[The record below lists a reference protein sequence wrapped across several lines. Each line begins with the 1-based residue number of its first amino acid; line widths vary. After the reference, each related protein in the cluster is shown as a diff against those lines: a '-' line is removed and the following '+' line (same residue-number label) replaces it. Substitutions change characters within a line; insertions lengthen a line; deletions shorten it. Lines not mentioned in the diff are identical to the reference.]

1 MNKENKLIPGLPSGF
16 EDRWDKKL
24 LLKKKLLKA
33 IENNF
38 IKFGAEALETPS
50 FEISENIGSFL
61 AEDDANPMS
70 DVFSF
75 QDGEKSITLRYDL
88 SSPLARFVAQNNQEL
103 PSIFKRYAIQN
114 VFRNEKAGNGRY
126 REFMQADF
134 DIVGNVNPAQAN
146 AELCNLISSTLL
158 DCGLKKDQFT
168 INISNRKI
176 VQGLIDYL
184 KISEEKQVKVI
195 RAIDK
200 LDKPGFGLKGVED
213 LLKKER
219 KDISG
224 AITKGADLN
233 DEQASEILNFLK
245 IKDLKE
251 LKETLKNPLSQEGI
265 QELEQVFE
273 VLGYSSNLNQVKTNF
288 TIVRGLAYY
297 SDFIVETNLNF
308 KVTNNKG
315 KEVDI
320 GSICSGGAYAKL
332 ISRFKGVDIPGTGIS
347 FGVDRLLFA
356 LMQLDQIKADSQKP
370 VLVCVMDEKYLKN
383 YLRTVN
389 NSLAVIITSDYL
401 DIDNNIDDCIIVY
414 LGDLRTIPYEEQL
427 YWKSFNINPK
437 QGISKRKFQIDFLS
451 EYVEPEIEDLK
462 FKNEYININ
471 NEWNNTFGFKLFT
484 DFDSDDIH
492 CFKSLRIPL
501 KNDKSEFDNLILNLA
516 KVVIDYI
523 NIKEIN
529 NHISTE
535 SKSLN
540 SIEKLKIYLENL
552 SNKEQPEIISF
563 FKDLHKLRS
572 VGSAHRKSSD
582 YNKILKKMSIQNKSE
597 IESFKYILNRAILT
611 INLLRNIIKK

>member
-1 MNKENKLIPGLPSGF
+1 MNKEKKLIPGLPSGF

-88 SSPLARFVAQNNQEL
+88 SSPLARFVAQNNQDL

-134 DIVGNVNPAQAN
+134 DIVGNVNSAQAN

-158 DCGLKKDQFT
+158 ECGLKKDQFT

-176 VQGLIDYL
+176 VQGLIDDL
-184 KISEEKQVKVI
+184 KISEDKQIKVI

-219 KDISG
+219 KDKSG

-233 DEQASEILNFLK
+233 NEQVSRILNFLK

-265 QELEQVFE
+265 KELEEVFK

-356 LMQLDQIKADSQKP
+356 LMQLDQIKVDSQKP
-370 VLVCVMDEKYLKN
+370 VLVCVMDEKYLK
-383 YLRTVN
+383 
-389 NSLAVIITSDYL
+389 DYYEIL
-401 DIDNNIDDCIIVY
+401 D
-414 LGDLRTIPYEEQL
+414 
-427 YWKSFNINPK
+427 
-437 QGISKRKFQIDFLS
+437 
-451 EYVEPEIEDLK
+451 
-462 FKNEYININ
+462 
-471 NEWNNTFGFKLFT
+471 
-484 DFDSDDIH
+484 
-492 CFKSLRIPL
+492 
-501 KNDKSEFDNLILNLA
+501 
-516 KVVIDYI
+516 
-523 NIKEIN
+523 
-529 NHISTE
+529 
-535 SKSLN
+535 
-540 SIEKLKIYLENL
+540 
-552 SNKEQPEIISF
+552 
-563 FKDLHKLRS
+563 
-572 VGSAHRKSSD
+572 
-582 YNKILKKMSIQNKSE
+582 
-597 IESFKYILNRAILT
+597 
-611 INLLRNIIKK
+611 LLRNNNINAEIFLDIKKSLGKQLTLANKRELDVAIICGENEFKENTVTVKNLKGVKGENNKTFPKANLIDEVKKLI

>member
-1 MNKENKLIPGLPSGF
+1 MNKEKKLIPGLPSGF

-38 IKFGAEALETPS
+38 VKFGAEALETPS

-75 QDGEKSITLRYDL
+75 EDGEKSITLRYDL

-114 VFRNEKAGNGRY
+114 VFRNEKAGNGRF

-158 DCGLKKDQFT
+158 ECGLKKDQFT
-168 INISNRKI
+168 INVSNRKI
-176 VQGLIDYL
+176 VQGLIDDL
-184 KISEEKQVKVI
+184 KISVEKQVKVI

-233 DEQASEILNFLK
+233 DEQVSEILNFLK
-245 IKDLKE
+245 IKDLRE
-251 LKETLKNPLSQEGI
+251 LKEILKNPLSQEGI
-265 QELEQVFE
+265 KELEQVFE

-356 LMQLDQIKADSQKP
+356 LMQLDQIKVDIQKP

-383 YLRTVN
+383 Y
-389 NSLAVIITSDYL
+389 
-401 DIDNNIDDCIIVY
+401 
-414 LGDLRTIPYEEQL
+414 YE
-427 YWKSFNINPK
+427 
-437 QGISKRKFQIDFLS
+437 
-451 EYVEPEIEDLK
+451 
-462 FKNEYININ
+462 
-471 NEWNNTFGFKLFT
+471 
-484 DFDSDDIH
+484 
-492 CFKSLRIPL
+492 
-501 KNDKSEFDNLILNLA
+501 IL
-516 KVVIDYI
+516 
-523 NIKEIN
+523 
-529 NHISTE
+529 
-535 SKSLN
+535 
-540 SIEKLKIYLENL
+540 
-552 SNKEQPEIISF
+552 
-563 FKDLHKLRS
+563 
-572 VGSAHRKSSD
+572 
-582 YNKILKKMSIQNKSE
+582 
-597 IESFKYILNRAILT
+597 
-611 INLLRNIIKK
+611 NLLRNNNINAEIFLDTKKNLGKQLTFANKRELDVAIICGENEFNENTVTIKSLKGVKGENNKTFPKENLIDEVKKLI